1 MTTERLHF
9 GNVTASFVTHSWQ
22 LVTKS
27 IRSQLSRTRF
37 MSHVMTLLNVD
48 NLPVFIDQ
56 SPRVL
61 RLDESV
67 VLTQD
72 ESVLTHL
79 HPQCTTGSHLS
90 QPTSVTGALSHH
102 TALLF
107 PFCQE
112 KKALKSLLYQ

>member
-1 MTTERLHF
+1 
-9 GNVTASFVTHSWQ
+9 
-22 LVTKS
+22 
-27 IRSQLSRTRF
+27 

-90 QPTSVTGALSHH
+90 QPPSVTGALPHH
-102 TALLF
+102 GIIINLF
-107 PFCQE
+107 LFV
-112 KKALKSLLYQ
+112 KKRKHLKVS